1 MLMLEINLD
10 DNYLNVSVVSD
21 ILILYY

>member
-1 MLMLEINLD
+1 MLMLEINHD
-10 DNYLNVSVVSD
+10 DNYLNVSIVSD